1 MFGPSTTNSF
11 SGQINFTK
19 NEMLS
24 LSKIRII
31 KKNLVHV
38 HGLPPSFANTDK
50 LSQIE
55 YFGQYGKIQ
64 KILLSSKT
72 NETNKKTFSVY
83 ITYSNEQEASF
94 AILSVDSLLI
104 EGKLVRAFFG
114 TTKYCN
120 YFLNNSFCPN
130 EDKCMF
136 LHKLVKDKD
145 IIIDINTIFSYNE
158 HLNLAKK
165 IIQFSNP
172 ETKKIVMKLLKPKN
186 TFFPNIDFIFLS
198 EEQKEHYLHS
208 SDISYIKSNQNNQ
221 EISNYFINNNNNGT
235 IIINNFQNNVINNYS
250 NSNNQNIQIKNKSI
264 GDLALNNF
272 QNINQINVL
281 NNLNQKENCYK
292 KINLINL
299 DDIIEMHKLLQNPI
313 KQILALKSLFSK
325 NKDNK
330 LFKKL
335 EFNYLEKELNKKGI
349 NIYNFFD
356 GCLDCVNDINND
368 A

>member
-1 MFGPSTTNSF
+1 MFGLSTTFSF

-38 HGLPPSFANTDK
+38 HGLPSSFANTDK

-64 KILLSSKT
+64 KILLSSKI

-83 ITYSNEQEASF
+83 ITYSNEKEASF
-94 AILSVDSLLI
+94 AILAVDSLLI

-136 LHKLVKDKD
+136 LHKLIKDKD
-145 IIIDINTIFSYNE
+145 IIIDENTIFSYNE
-158 HLNLAKK
+158 HINLAKK

-172 ETKKIVMKLLKPKN
+172 ETKKIVMKLLKPKK
-186 TFFPNIDFIFLS
+186 TIFPNINFIFLN
-198 EEQKEHYLHS
+198 EEQKEIYLHS
-208 SDISYIKSNQNNQ
+208 SDISYIKSNQDNQ
-221 EISNYFINNNNNGT
+221 EISNYYINNNNGK
-235 IIINNFQNNVINNYS
+235 IIINNFQNNVFNNY
-250 NSNNQNIQIKNKSI
+250 NYTNNQNIQIKNKSI
-264 GDLALNNF
+264 VDLAVNNF
-272 QNINQINVL
+272 QNISQINAL
-281 NNLNQKENCYK
+281 NNLNQKENCNK
-292 KINLINL
+292 NINL
-299 DDIIEMHKLLQNPI
+299 DNTIEMHKIFQKPI
-313 KQILALKSLFSK
+313 KQILELKSLFGK
-325 NKDNK
+325 NNNNK
-330 LFKKL
+330 LFQKM
-335 EFNYLEKELNKKGI
+335 EFDYLQNELNKKGI

-356 GCLDCVNDINND
+356 GCLDSNKDINND
-368 A
+368 AKH